1 MTESLIDLAEANKQL
16 EEMTPEQRTL
26 IGVMQG
32 HITLQEHFNQ
42 LTKHIEGIYERLK
55 KLEQLVQSKVLS

>member
-1 MTESLIDLAEANKQL
+1 MSETLIDLAEANKHL

-32 HITLQEHFNQ
+32 HVTLQDQFNQ
-42 LTKHIEGIYERLK
+42 LTKHIEGIYTRIK
-55 KLEQLVQSKVLS
+55 ALESLVHSKVLS